1 MALQLDE
8 MIEKPDTIP
17 RRLEAYKT
25 NTGGLGTWSR
35 QARERP
41 LEIDALY
48 VASADVKSP
57 KSGMGAGDKVKHE
70 ASTFFSSFFIDYN
83 NIGNVT
89 DAKNQRSIT
98 VWIGS
103 GRDQANTI
111 KAMIDETFT
120 PETGINVN
128 LKLVNM
134 GTPPR
139 HFVGTGTGGRDAD
152 RQ

>member
-25 NTGGLGTWSR
+25 NT
-35 QARERP
+35 
-41 LEIDALY
+41 
-48 VASADVKSP
+48 
-57 KSGMGAGDKVKHE
+57 
-70 ASTFFSSFFIDYN
+70 
-83 NIGNVT
+83 
-89 DAKNQRSIT
+89 AKNQRSIT

-134 GTPPR
+134 GTPPPLC
-139 HFVGTGTGGRDAD
+139 RDRD
-152 RQ
+152 RRSRCRSAMTSR

>member
-1 MALQLDE
+1 M
-8 MIEKPDTIP
+8 
-17 RRLEAYKT
+17 
-25 NTGGLGTWSR
+25 
-35 QARERP
+35 
-41 LEIDALY
+41 
-48 VASADVKSP
+48 
-57 KSGMGAGDKVKHE
+57 KHE

-89 DAKNQRSIT
+89 DEKNQRSIT

-134 GTPPR
+134 GTLLPQLC
-139 HFVGTGTGGRDAD
+139 RDRD
-152 RQ
+152 LRSRCRSVMICQ